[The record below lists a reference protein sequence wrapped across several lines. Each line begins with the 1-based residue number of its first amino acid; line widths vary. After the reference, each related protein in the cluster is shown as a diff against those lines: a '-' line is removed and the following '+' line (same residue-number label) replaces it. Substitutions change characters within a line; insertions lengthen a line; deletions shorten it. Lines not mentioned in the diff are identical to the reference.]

1 MEKIQSAIAKAR
13 AARAIAQSG
22 AQSGVQ
28 SGPAQSR
35 TVPSDS
41 VQPQPAVIQPGSP
54 ALALTKVG
62 GPDADV
68 DAAANADARA
78 ARWAAL
84 PGFAPAPGLLARGHI
99 VTAAGGA
106 DAVPFDQMRTRL
118 LQQMRANNWHRV
130 AITSPTPGCGKSTIA
145 LNLAL
150 SLGRQPD
157 LRTLLAEIDLRRPS
171 LARMLGLRSPQSFA
185 RVLEGLDPL
194 ATQAVRIGDNLAVST
209 CHAPH
214 RHPAELMHSPSLAT
228 ALDRI
233 EADYDPSILIFDMP
247 PMFVSDDAMAVMGRM
262 DCVLIIAAAEATSI
276 KDIDR
281 CERELAGQTNVL
293 GVVLNKC
300 RYMENESYDYAY
312 HA

>member
-22 AQSGVQ
+22 
-28 SGPAQSR
+28 
-35 TVPSDS
+35 TVPSDPD
-41 VQPQPAVIQPGSP
+41 QPQPSAVQPGAGQPGSP
-54 ALALTKVG
+54 AVVL
-62 GPDADV
+62 PDAA
-68 DAAANADARA
+68 DAGARA

-84 PGFAPAPGLLARGHI
+84 PGFVPAPDLLARGHI
-99 VTAAGGA
+99 VTPAGGA

-118 LQQMRANNWHRV
+118 LQQMRANGWHRV

-171 LARMLGLRSPQSFA
+171 LARMLGLRTPQSFA

-233 EADYDPSILIFDMP
+233 EAEYDPSILIFDMP

-300 RYMENESYDYAY
+300 HYIENEGYDYEY

>member
-22 AQSGVQ
+22 TQSGAQSGAAQ
-28 SGPAQSR
+28 SGLA
-35 TVPSDS
+35 PSDLL
-41 VQPQPAVIQPGSP
+41 QPQRAAAPPGSP
-54 ALALTKVG
+54 AVALPETAR
-62 GPDADV
+62 PESDV
-68 DAAANADARA
+68 DAAAKA

-185 RVLEGLDPL
+185 RVLEGIDPL
-194 ATQAVRIGDNLAVST
+194 AAQAVRIGDNLAVST

-214 RHPAELMHSPSLAT
+214 RHPAELMHSPSLAA
-228 ALDRI
+228 ALDQI
-233 EADYDPSILIFDMP
+233 EAEYDPSILIFDMP

-300 RYMENESYDYAY
+300 RYMENEGYGYDY

>member
-1 MEKIQSAIAKAR
+1 MALPETAR
-13 AARAIAQSG
+13 PES
-22 AQSGVQ
+22 
-28 SGPAQSR
+28 
-35 TVPSDS
+35 
-41 VQPQPAVIQPGSP
+41 
-54 ALALTKVG
+54 
-62 GPDADV
+62 DV
-68 DAAANADARA
+68 DAAAKA

-185 RVLEGLDPL
+185 RVLEGIDPL
-194 ATQAVRIGDNLAVST
+194 AAQAVRIGDNLAVST

-214 RHPAELMHSPSLAT
+214 RHPAELMHSPSLAA
-228 ALDRI
+228 ALDQI
-233 EADYDPSILIFDMP
+233 EAEYDPSILIFDMP

-300 RYMENESYDYAY
+300 RYMENEGYGYDY